1 MQRRGNAVRLAL
13 TGLLVCVTCA
23 ALTLLVVNA
32 APRLVAI
39 LLGLEHAGRLED
51 VLPPDPPPLTW
62 DSSRLDHVELLLPPR
77 LVEPLSLTQADLEG
91 LEIIGDTT
99 TPGVSTYLL
108 TLDEASLNEFL
119 RRWFLPAGAE
129 APPGLRPEGAINDRF
144 RDLWIDLQPGGLIL
158 YADVNVG
165 LHWQR
170 MGLLLFQI
178 ETALIPAGLVLDK
191 DLYALPDDG
200 FLAQA
205 IPSVQSISEQALED
219 LTLVGPLP
227 GEASVSQMQF
237 HADQLQILAQ
247 ATYPIPTPPD
257 TGWQLLE
264 PGVELR
270 QSDVP
275 AIGDIL
281 ERLTIVRLDPA
292 QVRFRVRYD
301 PTNQRPVSAWA
312 EGSQPLLVINGG
324 YFTPENEATGLLIS
338 QGQSWGAPLG
348 DFAGLFA
355 VTSDEQVS
363 VRWLRERPY
372 DPGEPLAEAIQSF
385 PVLVKPGGVM
395 GFPADADEG
404 TPARRTVVAQ
414 DRSGSILVIV
424 ASRGYLSLH
433 EMAVFLADS
442 DLEVDVALNLDGGRS
457 TGLWL
462 KAGEVNVTI
471 DSVLP
476 VPSVILT
483 ERR

>member
-1 MQRRGNAVRLAL
+1 MQRRGNTARFVL
-13 TGLLVCVTCA
+13 TAIIVCVTCA
-23 ALTLLVVNA
+23 ALTLLVVNV

-39 LLGLEHAGRLED
+39 LLGLKHAGRLED
-51 VLPPDPPPLTW
+51 VLPSEPPPLTW
-62 DSSRLDHVELLLPPR
+62 DGSRLDHVELLLPPR
-77 LVEPLSLTQADLEG
+77 LAEPLNLTPTDLEG
-91 LEIIGDTT
+91 LEIIGETT

-119 RRWFLPAGAE
+119 RRWFLPD
-129 APPGLRPEGAINDRF
+129 GAINDRF
-144 RDLWIDLQPGGLIL
+144 RDLWVDLQPGGLIL

-165 LHWQR
+165 LRWQR
-170 MGLLLFQI
+170 MGLLLFQM
-178 ETALIPAGLVLDK
+178 ETALIPTGLVLDK
-191 DLYALPDDG
+191 DIYALPDAG
-200 FLAQA
+200 FLAQV

-227 GEASVSQMQF
+227 GEANVSQVQF
-237 HADQLQILAQ
+237 RPDRLQILAQ
-247 ATYPIPTPPD
+247 ATYTVPTPPD

-270 QSDVP
+270 QSDV
-275 AIGDIL
+275 AARGDIL

-301 PTNQRPVSAWA
+301 PTNPRPVSAWA
-312 EGSQPLLVINGG
+312 SNSQPLLVINGG

-338 QGQSWGAPLG
+338 KGKRWGTPFG
-348 DFAGLFA
+348 DFAGMLA
-355 VTSDEQVS
+355 VTADEQVS
-363 VRWLRERPY
+363 VRWLREWPY
-372 DPGEPLAEAIQSF
+372 DPAEPLAEALQSF

-414 DRSGSILVIV
+414 DRSGNILIIV
-424 ASRGYLSLH
+424 APRGYLSLH
-433 EMAVFLADS
+433 ELAVFLADS

-462 KAGEVNVTI
+462 QAGENSVEI
-471 DSVLP
+471 DSALP
-476 VPSVILT
+476 VPSIIFV
-483 ERR
+483 ERAASIN

>member
-1 MQRRGNAVRLAL
+1 MRNRSNALRLAL
-13 TGLLVCVTCA
+13 TGLLVCVACV
-23 ALTLLVVNA
+23 ALTLLVINI

-39 LLGLEHAGRLED
+39 LLGLEHAGRLES
-51 VLPPDPPPLTW
+51 VLPPDSSSLTW
-62 DSSRLDHVELLLPPR
+62 DGSRLDHVELILPPH
-77 LVEPLSLTQADLEG
+77 LAEPLSLTPADLEG
-91 LEIIGDTT
+91 LEIVGDTT
-99 TPGVSTYLL
+99 TPGASTYLI

-119 RRWFLPAGAE
+119 RRWFLP
-129 APPGLRPEGAINDRF
+129 EGTINDRF
-144 RDLWIDLQPGGLIL
+144 RDLWVDLQSGGLIL

-165 LHWQR
+165 LRWQR
-170 MGLLLFQI
+170 MGLLLFQM
-178 ETALIPAGLVLDK
+178 ETALIPTGLVLDK
-191 DLYALPDDG
+191 DLYALPNEG

-205 IPSVQSISEQALED
+205 IPSVQSTSEQALED
-219 LTLVGPLP
+219 LRLVGPLP
-227 GEASVSQMQF
+227 GEANVSQVQF
-237 HADQLQILAQ
+237 HADRLQILAQ
-247 ATYPIPTPPD
+247 ATYPIPNPPD

-270 QSDVP
+270 QSDV
-275 AIGDIL
+275 AATGDIL

-301 PTNQRPVSAWA
+301 PTNPRTLSAWA
-312 EGSQPLLVINGG
+312 GGSQPLLVINGG

-338 QGQSWGAPLG
+338 QGQSWGIPFE
-348 DFAGLFA
+348 DFAGMFA
-355 VTSDEQVS
+355 VTADEQVS

-414 DRSGSILVIV
+414 DRSGNILIV
-424 ASRGYLSLH
+424 VAPRGYLSLH
-433 EMAVFLADS
+433 ELAVFLADS
-442 DLEVDVALNLDGGRS
+442 DLEVDVALNMDGGRS

-462 KAGEVNVTI
+462 KAGEASVTI

-476 VPSVILT
+476 VPSVIFV
-483 ERR
+483 ERASSVN